1 MIQLP
6 CSIDCP
12 WSWGKYEFLGFF
24 SKKVFVA
31 SSNDATFFRTSQELK
46 CLVMQPDTIVP
57 CLKEHEHRRRQRTVS
72 PVIVIKASAKV
83 TCTSKEFLRNSGN
96 KEELIKFISRRFEE
110 CCIEVKV
117 LEDDAYM
124 QIIKKAIQISQR
136 PEVVVS
142 SDDTYSRAVSVPL
155 PRRFANMYFST
166 EIKEKTKKTELLQQR
181 NVTTLASSLSYQ
193 QLMLFAYAW
202 SSNFQTRYL
211 QLT

>member
-1 MIQLP
+1 M
-6 CSIDCP
+6 
-12 WSWGKYEFLGFF
+12 
-24 SKKVFVA
+24 
-31 SSNDATFFRTSQELK
+31 
-46 CLVMQPDTIVP
+46 P
-57 CLKEHEHRRRQRTVS
+57 CLKEHEHRRRQRAVS

-110 CCIEVKV
+110 CCIEVKI

-142 SDDTYSRAVSVPL
+142 SDDTHSRAVSVPL

-166 EIKEKTKKTELLQQR
+166 EIKEKTKKTELLK
-181 NVTTLASSLSYQ
+181 
-193 QLMLFAYAW
+193 
-202 SSNFQTRYL
+202 
-211 QLT
+211 